1 MNHRGCDDKITL
13 GIPVYNA
20 ADLIERSLLS
30 ALNQTYP
37 HIEYILVDDK
47 GNSMDIVHKVLREHP
62 RGKEVRII
70 DQKQNRGIGAS
81 RNAILDA
88 ATGTYLFT
96 MDCDDTIVPDCIER
110 LYAGMCQYRVD
121 FVAASFVREDKAGRQ
136 YGGCHYP
143 LTWLQG
149 EPGSHPVAT
158 YRYKE
163 GNEVAVPTWNKLY
176 DVAFLR
182 RHRIRCKEGHW
193 NEDPWFTYQVL
204 LCANSCLLLPD
215 VTLHYMCNPLSVS
228 EQSAS
233 RGYSEQIAR
242 QYVDIQKLKSHYI
255 TSLVNDHLYHSL
267 LLDIMKMSL
276 YHSYR
281 ILDSSC
287 LVPEVQR
294 ELVRSLLTLET
305 DTPKQGAGARTWRY
319 EVLRLFFSL
328 PMGLKMACIRGMV
341 NLNVKQR
348 ARRWIHF

>member
-1 MNHRGCDDKITL
+1 MNKGRADKITL

-121 FVAASFVREDKAGRQ
+121 FVAASFVREDKTGRQ

-143 LTWLQG
+143 LTWIQG
-149 EPGSHPVAT
+149 DPGSHSVAT

-163 GNEVAVPTWNKLY
+163 GNEIAVPTWNKLY

-242 QYVDIQKLKSHYI
+242 QYVDIQKLKSRYI
-255 TSLVNDHLYHSL
+255 ASLSDNHLY
-267 LLDIMKMSL
+267 
-276 YHSYR
+276 
-281 ILDSSC
+281 
-287 LVPEVQR
+287 
-294 ELVRSLLTLET
+294 RSLLTDIMTMSLYYSYRIGDSPRLNPNLQKELIRALLTLDT
-305 DTPKQGAGARTWRY
+305 DAPGKRTGCHTGRY
-319 EVLRLFFSL
+319 NVLRLFYSL
-328 PMGLKMACIRGMV
+328 PMDIKIAFVRILVRW
-341 NLNVKQR
+341 NVKEKI
-348 ARRWIHF
+348 RRWIHF